1 MALPERQQL
10 RYWGVAAAVFFV
22 LLWYLGDVILPF
34 VLGGAIAYFLDP
46 AADRLEAWGLSRAMS
61 TALIMLGVA
70 LIVILAMLLIIP
82 LVVDQATAL
91 IEVAPELLNNLQKF
105 VAERFPDLTETNS
118 LLRRSLQ
125 SLGDAIQAR
134 GGELLNQVVNSAM
147 SLISILMLLFI
158 VPIVAFYLLL
168 DWDKMVAQ
176 IDRLLPRDHAP
187 VIRRLAHE
195 IDGTLSS
202 FVRGQGTVCLIMA
215 GFYAVT
221 LMLVGLQFGLVI
233 GLFSGLLA
241 FIPYISSI
249 LGGVVAIGLAVF
261 QFWGDWLMIGLVAV
275 IYIGG
280 QIVEGNF
287 ITPKLVGDSV
297 GLHPVWLILALTA
310 FGSVFGFV
318 GMLIAVP
325 VAASIGVLA
334 RFGVEQYMAGR
345 LYRGLEAREDD

>member
-1 MALPERQQL
+1 
-10 RYWGVAAAVFFV
+10 
-22 LLWYLGDVILPF
+22 
-34 VLGGAIAYFLDP
+34 
-46 AADRLEAWGLSRAMS
+46 
-61 TALIMLGVA
+61 
-70 LIVILAMLLIIP
+70 
-82 LVVDQATAL
+82 
-91 IEVAPELLNNLQKF
+91 
-105 VAERFPDLTETNS
+105 
-118 LLRRSLQ
+118 
-125 SLGDAIQAR
+125 
-134 GGELLNQVVNSAM
+134 M

-187 VIRRLAHE
+187 VIRRLARE

-318 GMLIAVP
+318 GMLVAVP